1 MLKIMSKVLVVDDS
15 LTDRRVTTT
24 YLEQAGLSVLD
35 VESAEEALE
44 KVGQYQP
51 NLIVLDVVMGGKSGF
66 ELCRTLKADMATK
79 KIPVILCSSKSTEA
93 DKMWGDV
100 VGADA
105 YLAKPVDRDELIN
118 KVQQLIA

>member
-1 MLKIMSKVLVVDDS
+1 MSKVLVVDDS

-24 YLEQAGLSVLD
+24 YLEQAGLNVMD

-44 KVGQYQP
+44 KLSQYQP
-51 NLIVLDVVMGGKSGF
+51 SLIVLDVVMGGKSGF
-66 ELCRTLKADMATK
+66 ELCRTLKANIATK
-79 KIPVILCSSKSTEA
+79 QIPVILCSSKSTEA

-118 KVQQLIA
+118 KVKQLITS

>member
-1 MLKIMSKVLVVDDS
+1 MSKVLVVDDS
-15 LTDRRVTTT
+15 LTDRRVLRA
-24 YLEQAGLSVLD
+24 YLTEAGLTVMD
-35 VESAEEALE
+35 VESAEEAMDKLGE
-44 KVGQYQP
+44 YQP

-66 ELCRTLKADMATK
+66 EMCRTLKADNATK
-79 KIPVILCSSKSTEA
+79 PIPVILCSSKSTEA

-105 YLAKPVDRDELIN
+105 YIAKPVDREELLG

>member
-1 MLKIMSKVLVVDDS
+1 MSKVLVVDDS

-24 YLEQAGLSVLD
+24 YLEQAGLTVLD

-44 KVGQYQP
+44 KLAQYQP

-66 ELCRTLKADMATK
+66 ELCRSLKANLATK

-105 YLAKPVDRDELIN
+105 YLAKPVNRDELLD
-118 KVQQLIA
+118 KVQQLIAS

>member
-1 MLKIMSKVLVVDDS
+1 MSKVLVVDDS

-24 YLEQAGLSVLD
+24 YLEQAGLTVLD
-35 VESAEEALE
+35 VESAEEAME
-44 KVGQYQP
+44 KLAQYQP
-51 NLIVLDVVMGGKSGF
+51 NLIVLDVVMGGQSGF
-66 ELCRTLKADMATK
+66 ELCRSLKADVSTK

-105 YLAKPVDRDELIN
+105 YIAKPVNRDELLN
-118 KVQQLIA
+118 KVQQLIAS